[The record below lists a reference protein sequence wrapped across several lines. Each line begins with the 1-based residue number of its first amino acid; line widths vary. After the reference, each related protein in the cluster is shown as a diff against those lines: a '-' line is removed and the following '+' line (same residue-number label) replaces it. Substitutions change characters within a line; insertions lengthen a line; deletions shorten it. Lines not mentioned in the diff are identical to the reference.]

1 MMEEKILSH
10 LSMKKLLKNLAV
22 QVKKELKEN
31 FIIIGIQRRGGV
43 LAKRLKN
50 ILEKDGLKNIPLGF
64 LDITLYRD
72 DFSRIG
78 HNPIVS
84 GTRIMFDIENKKILL
99 VDDVLYTGRTI
110 RAALDELMDFGRP
123 GVVKLLV
130 LIDRNNR
137 ELPIQ
142 PDFVGLKT
150 VVDRNQMIE
159 VRVKE
164 VDNSEEVVSVE
175 IKNGM
180 E

>member
-1 MMEEKILSH
+1 MEEKILSS
-10 LSMKKLLKNLAV
+10 LSMKRLLENLAIKV
-22 QVKKELKEN
+22 RNELKDD

-43 LAKRLKN
+43 LAERLKN
-50 ILEKDGLKNIPLGF
+50 ILEKEGLSNIPLGF

-72 DFSRIG
+72 DFSRVG

-84 GTRIMFDIENKKILL
+84 GTKIMFDLEDKKILL

-110 RAALDELMDFGRP
+110 RAALDELVDFGRP
-123 GVVKLLV
+123 RAVKLLV

-137 ELPIQ
+137 EMPIQ

-150 VVDRNQMIE
+150 VVDKNQMVE
-159 VRVKE
+159 VRVRE
-164 VDNSEEVVSVE
+164 VDSSEEVVAVG
-175 IKNGM
+175 IKNEM

>member
-1 MMEEKILSH
+1 MASKILDTI
-10 LSMKKLLKNLAV
+10 SMQKLLKDIAIK
-22 QVKKELKEN
+22 VKNELKED
-31 FIIIGIQRRGGV
+31 FIIIGIQRRGRI
-43 LAKRLKN
+43 LAERLKN
-50 ILEKDGLKNIPLGF
+50 ILEKEGITNIPIGF

-72 DFSRIG
+72 DFSKIG

-84 GTRIMFDIENKKILL
+84 GTNILFDIENKRILL
-99 VDDVLYTGRTI
+99 IDDVLFTGRTI

-123 GVVKLLV
+123 KEVKLLV
-130 LIDRNNR
+130 LIDRDNR

-150 VVDRNQMIE
+150 VVDKNQMVE

-164 VDNSEEVVSVE
+164 IDGVDEVVPVR
-175 IKNGM
+175 IK